1 MGAFKSTGLHPLS
14 GWQGSPEAIM
24 WKETVF
30 WFGLVPHLVV
40 PEMELGMW
48 SLCLVLESEPSL
60 GPNRYRGPC
69 LP

>member
-1 MGAFKSTGLHPLS
+1 
-14 GWQGSPEAIM
+14 M

-40 PEMELGMW
+40 LEMELGMW
-48 SLCLVLESEPSL
+48 SLCLVLEPEPSL

-69 LP
+69 LPWTSSLVLLDAEPASLVAWHS